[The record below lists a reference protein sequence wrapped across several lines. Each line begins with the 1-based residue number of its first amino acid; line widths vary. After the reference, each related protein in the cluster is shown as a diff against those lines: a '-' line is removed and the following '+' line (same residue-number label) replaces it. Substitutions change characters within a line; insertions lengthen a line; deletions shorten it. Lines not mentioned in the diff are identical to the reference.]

1 MIWETL
7 LSPQVLFVYGPI
19 GAIAIFEGIALYY
32 IWSKHEDL
40 HQHRL
45 EDVQKMKD
53 EYLSLVQSVEK
64 TLDLLISVLSKRGE
78 K

>member
-1 MIWETL
+1 MWEYIL
-7 LSPQVLFVYGPI
+7 NPHVLFVYGPI
-19 GAIAIFEGIALYY
+19 GAVAILEGIALYY
-32 IWSKHEDL
+32 IWSKHEEL

-53 EYLSLVQSVEK
+53 EYLALVQSVEK